1 MNWHEFVFS
10 EKKIYRLSRHIVFWL
25 AWLFYLFS
33 SKYLLPQPFSKTREA
48 RYVALNS
55 VDLVQL
61 LLILFIHILA
71 CYAVIYYLLPRFLL
85 KARYFLF
92 AAGILFLGFAMIEA
106 TRFIDSVVIPFIQ
119 PHILNA
125 ANAAIKKPTYWAS
138 ISAGG
143 ISGIKIIAAAAA
155 IKIGKH
161 WWFKQKEKERLEK
174 ETIQAELQLLKAQI
188 HPSFLFNT
196 LNNIYSFA
204 LSASPKAPQMLL
216 KFSDILSYMLYDCNE
231 SEVSL
236 ENEIKMLKD
245 YMALEK
251 MRYGDKLEM
260 NIQVKGDPAC
270 HKIATLL
277 LLHFVENS
285 FKQCSSRM
293 TEQPWINLEMQIE
306 NHVLDMKLMNG
317 KPLNSEIS
325 NNEEDD
331 LYQAK
336 RLLQLLYP
344 DSHKLKITDEPEIM
358 MISLQI
364 ELHYIAE
371 QDENLITENTT
382 TELLP
387 IARLAGI

>member
-1 MNWHEFVFS
+1 
-10 EKKIYRLSRHIVFWL
+10 
-25 AWLFYLFS
+25 
-33 SKYLLPQPFSKTREA
+33 
-48 RYVALNS
+48 
-55 VDLVQL
+55 
-61 LLILFIHILA
+61 
-71 CYAVIYYLLPRFLL
+71 
-85 KARYFLF
+85 
-92 AAGILFLGFAMIEA
+92 MIEA
-106 TRFIDSVVIPFIQ
+106 TRFIDLVVIPFIQ

-125 ANAAIKKPTYWAS
+125 ANAAIKKPTFWAS

-161 WWFKQKEKERLEK
+161 WWFIHKEKERLEK

-188 HPSFLFNT
+188 HPGFLFNT

-216 KFSDILSYMLYDCNE
+216 KLSDILSYMLYDCNK

-260 NIQVKGDPAC
+260 NIQVKVDADY
-270 HKIATLL
+270 HKIAPLL

-285 FKQCSSRM
+285 FKQCGNKM

-306 NHVLDMKLMNG
+306 KHVLDMKLMNG

-325 NNEEDD
+325 NNEEDN
-331 LYQAK
+331 LNQAK
-336 RLLQLLYP
+336 KLLQLLYP
-344 DSHKLKITDEPEIM
+344 NSHKLKITEEPEIM

-364 ELHYIAE
+364 ELHYMSE
-371 QDENLITENTT
+371 QDENLGTENTT
-382 TELLP
+382 NELLP
-387 IARLAGI
+387 IARLVGI

>member
-10 EKKIYRLSRHIVFWL
+10 EQKSNKLARHLVFWV
-25 AWLFYLFS
+25 AWLLYLFS
-33 SKYLLPQPFSKTREA
+33 SIYFLPQPFSKTRDV
-48 RYVALNS
+48 RYTALHP
-55 VDLVQL
+55 VDFVQL
-61 LLILFIHILA
+61 LLILFIHLLA
-71 CYAVIYYLLPRFLL
+71 CYGVIYYLLPRFLL

-92 AAGILFLGFAMIEA
+92 TAAILLLGFAMIEA
-106 TRFIDSVVIPFIQ
+106 TRFIDTVAIPFIQ
-119 PHILNA
+119 SQILNA
-125 ANAAIKKPTYWAS
+125 EHAIKKPAYWAS
-138 ISAGG
+138 ISAGV

-174 ETIQAELQLLKAQI
+174 ETLEAELQLLKAQI

-216 KFSDILSYMLYDCNE
+216 KLSDTLSYMLYDCNE
-231 SEVSL
+231 SKVPL

-260 NIQVKGDPAC
+260 NIQVNGDAEC
-270 HKIATLL
+270 HNIAPLL

-285 FKQCSSRM
+285 FNQCSSKM

-317 KPLNSEIS
+317 KPLNSEKS
-325 NNEEDD
+325 NIEQDD

-336 RLLQLLYP
+336 RSLQLLYP
-344 DSHKLKITDEPEIM
+344 NSHKLKITDEPEIM

-371 QDENLITENTT
+371 QDKNLITENST